1 MGRSQ
6 DPERGRSLLKFLDRY
21 LGIPLVWLLGLMIR
35 KQKHMAEFHSIGVLI
50 TAAMGDIVLATG
62 ILADLRRHFR
72 EKVIVLFTTE
82 SNYEMGR
89 LVSGPDRVV
98 KLSATNPLAALRRL
112 RENKVDVLC
121 DLGPWQRLNAVYC
134 RFSGARFSVGFR
146 TPHQHRHYAY
156 DRVVDHSAEVHE
168 IENYRS
174 LVRTLGIESHALPS
188 IKVDAPDA
196 SWTGELE
203 PGAYVVFH
211 AWAGG
216 YKSHLREWP
225 EEYWVELGE
234 KVSELGLALAL
245 TGATYS
251 AGRTEELRFRI
262 SSRCGGRVVNLAGRI
277 TLAQT
282 ASLLEK
288 AMAVVSVNTGIMH
301 LAAAVGAPVIG
312 LNGPT
317 SERRW
322 GPLGERAVSI
332 NAPGEGCGYL
342 NLGFEYKNQRED
354 CMQRITPE
362 HVFSNLQRVRYC
374 G

>member
-1 MGRSQ
+1 MGRRQ

-35 KQKHMAEFHSIGVLI
+35 KKKNMPDFHSIGVLI
-50 TAAMGDIVLATG
+50 TAAMGDTVLAAG
-62 ILADLRRHFR
+62 ILADLRRHFGD
-72 EKVIVLFTTE
+72 KVIVLFTTE

-98 KLSATNPLAALRRL
+98 KLSGTNPLPALQRL

-121 DLGPWQRLNAVYC
+121 DLGPWQRLNALYC
-134 RFSGARFSVGFR
+134 RLSGARFSVGFR
-146 TPHQHRHYAY
+146 TRNQYRHYSY

-168 IENYRS
+168 IENYRA
-174 LVRTLGIESHALPS
+174 LVRTLGIESSALPR
-188 IKVDAPDA
+188 IKVDSP
-196 SWTGELE
+196 WIGELE

-225 EEYWVELGE
+225 EEYWVELA
-234 KVSELGLALAL
+234 KRVSELGLAVAL
-245 TGATYS
+245 TGAQYS

-262 SSRCGGRVVNLAGRI
+262 ASRCGGRVINLAGRI

-282 ASLLEK
+282 AILLEN
-288 AMAVVSVNTGIMH
+288 AVAVVSVNTGIMH

-317 SERRW
+317 SGRRW

-332 NAPGEGCGYL
+332 NAEGDGCGYL
-342 NLGFEYKNQRED
+342 NLGFEYGNQTQD
-354 CMQRITPE
+354 CMRRITPE
-362 HVFSNLQRVRYC
+362 HVFFSLQRLRC
-374 G
+374 GG